1 VPMAHGI
8 AKICGCGIIQIAFMV
23 AGMNDFERTPQPSK
37 RTLATRRAGEIRRQ
51 RIAQVRERETRIEGT
66 VIDVLTAKLAVEEGR
81 LAIAAGVQEL
91 QQLGETQ
98 ESIGKLCELTVG
110 EVRACLAAAR
120 DHESATA

>member
-1 VPMAHGI
+1 MPMAHRI
-8 AKICGCGIIQIAFMV
+8 ARMGSCRINWITFMV
-23 AGMNDFERTPQPSK
+23 AVMNDFERTPQPSK
-37 RTLATRRAGEIRRQ
+37 RALATRRAGEIRRR

-98 ESIGKLCELTVG
+98 ESIGKLCELTIG
-110 EVRACLAAAR
+110 EVRASLAAAR
-120 DHESATA
+120 DHESAA

>member
-1 VPMAHGI
+1 
-8 AKICGCGIIQIAFMV
+8 
-23 AGMNDFERTPQPSK
+23 MNDFERTPQPSK

-98 ESIGKLCELTVG
+98 ESIGKLCDLTIG
-110 EVRACLAAAR
+110 EVRAFLAAAR
-120 DHESATA
+120 DQESATA